1 VVTDADGAA
10 MNQRRPSGGRVSL
23 LLPALDAID
32 ELPDDQLPAVLT
44 QLSALLARVAAR
56 QAAGLRREEPAAADD
71 LLEVDEVATL
81 TRRSVSWLHHHGRT
95 LPGFHQPHGKGGRKF
110 WSRRALMRWI
120 TDGDSTSG

>member
-1 VVTDADGAA
+1 
-10 MNQRRPSGGRVSL
+10 L

-32 ELPDDQLPAVLT
+32 ELPDDQLPALLT
-44 QLSALLARVAAR
+44 HLSAMLARVSAR
-56 QAAGLRREEPAAADD
+56 QAAGLRREEPAADD
-71 LLEVDEVATL
+71 LLDIDAVAKL
-81 TRRSVSWLHHHGRT
+81 TRRSKSWLDHHGHE